1 MKIWSLEEDV
11 NHYEHITLDDR
22 NNLNWIDFGDM
33 FNGKSLK
40 DNWTPIRVCLI
51 EHGGKLKKGDMPYL
65 SPGKPIFSKS
75 AVTIL
80 KDLLEGYAEILPIEY
95 DLQELFI
102 INVTNHIEAINYE
115 KSDVEYMR
123 DGKRILS
130 VNKYYF
136 KIEVVKKQHIF
147 KIVNQLNGTVFVS
160 DDFRNRVIEGG
171 LQGFKFVEVWDS
183 EE

>member
-1 MKIWSLEEDV
+1 
-11 NHYEHITLDDR
+11 
-22 NNLNWIDFGDM
+22 
-33 FNGKSLK
+33 
-40 DNWTPIRVCLI
+40 
-51 EHGGKLKKGDMPYL
+51 MPYL

-123 DGKRILS
+123 DGKE
-130 VNKYYF
+130 Y
-136 KIEVVKKQHIF
+136 
-147 KIVNQLNGTVFVS
+147 
-160 DDFRNRVIEGG
+160 
-171 LQGFKFVEVWDS
+171 
-183 EE
+183 